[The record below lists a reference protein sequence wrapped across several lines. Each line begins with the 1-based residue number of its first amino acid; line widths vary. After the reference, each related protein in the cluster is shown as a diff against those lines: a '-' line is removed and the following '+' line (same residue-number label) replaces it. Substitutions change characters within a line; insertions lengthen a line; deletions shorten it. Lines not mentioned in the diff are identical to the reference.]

1 MIRTLALFAYILGFS
16 GYAYRNWYLS
26 LCALI
31 ILNPINQHPDMPD
44 SILGIPG
51 LSPWNFLLLNV
62 VMAWLLQRGRE
73 RARFDP
79 PPLIAALSF
88 CYFTVLMVGW
98 LRMYVDI
105 ADIEGVSKLDLITDW
120 LINSIKWVVPGILLF
135 DGARTPKRMRLAILT
150 ICGIYVLFA
159 LQVLKWMPPWT
170 ILNGDELQKR
180 AIKLIEK
187 EMGYSRVN
195 MSMMLAGGS
204 WALLCAREIF
214 TAKRVRLLAFGLFLM
229 VGFAQAMTGGRMG
242 YVTWI
247 AIGAIL
253 SFVRWRR
260 YLILGPALIMVIIAF
275 VPAVRDRALTGVQ
288 DSNMSGDEVQV
299 NTAEMTSDRTIIW
312 PAVIEKI
319 KTAPVAGFGLMAM
332 QRTGLSQEFHDL
344 AFPHPHNAYLEI
356 LLDAGVIGFIPV
368 VGFFLVVFFYSAR
381 LFMRPRT
388 ASERA
393 VGGMTFA
400 LVLALIIAAFGSQH
414 FLPQEGGVGMW
425 CAIGLCTRLTVD
437 RARARVRARRDR
449 LAGRH
454 ASLAAPPTPAAP
466 PRAAAR

>member
-1 MIRTLALFAYILGFS
+1 MIRTVLLFLYILGFS
-16 GYAYRNWYLS
+16 GYAYRNWFLS

-51 LSPWNFLLLNV
+51 LSPWNFLLMNV

-79 PPLIAALSF
+79 PPLLAGLSF
-88 CYFTVLMVGW
+88 AYFMVLMVAW
-98 LRMYVDI
+98 LRMFYDRTN
-105 ADIEGVSKLDLITDW
+105 IEDLGSLDLITD
-120 LINSIKWVVPGILLF
+120 LLVNSIKWVVPGILLF
-135 DGARTPKRMRLAILT
+135 DGARTPKRVRFAILT
-150 ICGIYVLFA
+150 ICGIYVLFG
-159 LQVLKWMPPWT
+159 LQVLKWMPPWM

-214 TAKRVRLLAFGLFLM
+214 TTRRVRLLAFALFLAI
-229 VGFAQAMTGGRMG
+229 GFAQAMTGGRMG

-247 AIGAIL
+247 GIGAIL

-275 VPAVRDRALTGVQ
+275 VPAVRDRALTGVE
-288 DSNMSGDEVQV
+288 DNNMAGEEVQV

-332 QRTGLSQEFHDL
+332 QRTGLSQEYHDL

-356 LLDAGVIGFIPV
+356 LLDAGIIGFIPV
-368 VGFFLVVFFYSAR
+368 VGFFVVVFFYSSR
-381 LFMRPRT
+381 LFMLARNV
-388 ASERA
+388 SERA

-425 CAIGLCTRLTVD
+425 CAIGMCTRLTVD
-437 RARARVRARRDR
+437 RAHARMRKRRER
-449 LAGRH
+449 QAVH
-454 ASLAAPPTPAAP
+454 NASLAPASPAAP